1 MRIAAAFLAAAA
13 VAQAQLPLV
22 ESAFEKTAPAWRA
35 WAQRDEIAPKMW
47 VDGRHSRGGE
57 GALAIS
63 GAGNPASSGG
73 WQREA
78 GPVEPGRRYR
88 LTAWYRAEGLTEE
101 ANQILCRLGWVNE
114 KGQKT
119 GQPEFAWEVT
129 TEGAWKRLTVAAP
142 APERSTRAFVQ
153 LWLHNAPG
161 ATVWWDD
168 IRLEQIEPPAPRR
181 VNIASVRLRPSRSTG
196 PEENVRLF
204 SEVVRK
210 QAPAPTDLIVFPEGM
225 TVVGTSKKYV
235 DIAESV
241 PGPTTKALGELAKE
255 RKSWIV
261 AGLYERDGLAVYNT
275 AVLVDREGRVAGR
288 YRKVYLPREEVEA
301 GLTPGKD
308 FPVFRTDFGRV
319 GLMICWDVQYADP
332 ARALALNGAEIVV
345 LPIWGGNLTLT
356 KARAIENSVFLVTS
370 GYDIPS
376 LILDP
381 HGETLAATETNGAV
395 ALATVDLNRRYPW
408 EWLGDMRGRFMR
420 ELRLDVPAKRPDVLP

>member
-1 MRIAAAFLAAAA
+1 
-13 VAQAQLPLV
+13 
-22 ESAFEKTAPAWRA
+22 
-35 WAQRDEIAPKMW
+35 
-47 VDGRHSRGGE
+47 
-57 GALAIS
+57 
-63 GAGNPASSGG
+63 
-73 WQREA
+73 
-78 GPVEPGRRYR
+78 VEPGRWYR
-88 LTAWYRAEGLTEE
+88 LTAWYRADGLTEE
-101 ANQILCRLGWVNE
+101 ANQILCRLGWVDE
-114 KGQKT
+114 KGRKT
-119 GQPEFAWEVT
+119 GQPEFAWEVV

-142 APERSTRAFVQ
+142 APEASARALVQ
-153 LWLHNAPG
+153 LRLSNAPA

-168 IRLEQIEPPAPRR
+168 VRLEQIDPPAPRK
-181 VNIASVRLRPSRSTG
+181 VNIAAVRLRPSRSTG

-210 QAPAPTDLIVFPEGM
+210 QTPATTDLIVLPEGM
-225 TVVGTSKKYV
+225 TVVGTQKKYV
-235 DIAESV
+235 EIAESI

-255 RKSWIV
+255 RKSWLV
-261 AGLYERDGLAVYNT
+261 AGIYERDGVAVYNT
-275 AVLVDREGRVAGR
+275 AVLIDREGRFAGK

-319 GLMICWDVQYADP
+319 GLMICWDVQYSDP

-381 HGETLAATETNGAV
+381 QGETLAATETNGAV

-408 EWLGDMRGRFMR
+408 QWLGDMRGRFMR
-420 ELRLDVPAKRPDVLP
+420 ELRLDLPVTRPAALP